1 MAIAGRPQLG
11 LVRSRLGL
19 AAKTALAAGLAWAV
33 APLIPGPAA
42 HYPYYAPLGAVVSM
56 YPTVADSAR
65 HGLQSL
71 LGLGLGVGVALV
83 VANFTDASALAVA
96 LVVGLGVLIGGLPKM
111 GAASD
116 WVPIAALFVLV
127 IGGQSADSFSL
138 AYVLQMA
145 IGVVIGFAVN
155 WTVLPPLHFAAV
167 TSAFANQREA
177 LARQLDD
184 MATAM
189 TEAWPP
195 DHRDW
200 ADRDTHLARTAMDV
214 RRAVHRAEE
223 SARANPRRRRHPRN
237 LGEDLKDLR
246 AIERVT
252 FQVQDITDVLSSAI
266 WEERAGTSVPS
277 DLTEHL
283 AEALEAT
290 ATLLQGW
297 DDGDGLPELLER
309 AHSAV
314 DGVSA
319 ALRAAASREASVNA
333 TASVAMSLRRI
344 IGIVS
349 RRAGGGR

>member
-1 MAIAGRPQLG
+1 
-11 LVRSRLGL
+11 
-19 AAKTALAAGLAWAV
+19 
-33 APLIPGPAA
+33 
-42 HYPYYAPLGAVVSM
+42 
-56 YPTVADSAR
+56 
-65 HGLQSL
+65 
-71 LGLGLGVGVALV
+71 
-83 VANFTDASALAVA
+83 
-96 LVVGLGVLIGGLPKM
+96 
-111 GAASD
+111 
-116 WVPIAALFVLV
+116 
-127 IGGQSADSFSL
+127 
-138 AYVLQMA
+138 
-145 IGVVIGFAVN
+145 
-155 WTVLPPLHFAAV
+155 
-167 TSAFANQREA
+167 
-177 LARQLDD
+177 
-184 MATAM
+184 
-189 TEAWPP
+189 
-195 DHRDW
+195 
-200 ADRDTHLARTAMDV
+200 
-214 RRAVHRAEE
+214 
-223 SARANPRRRRHPRN
+223 
-237 LGEDLKDLR
+237 LR